1 MTPVDLALE
10 IERADAKTVLGTPEG
25 RRWVW
30 ALLESCDVWG
40 EAPAD
45 PIEQNRH
52 AGRRDVG
59 IAVMRRLQ
67 QLLPGEYNLMV
78 QEAAKAAAEAEMRR
92 QLEST
97 SKR

>member
-1 MTPVDLALE
+1 VTSAELQEA
-10 IERADAKTVLGTPEG
+10 IERSDAQTVLGTPEG

-40 EAPAD
+40 EAPVD

-67 QLLPGEYNLMV
+67 RLLPGEYNLMV

-92 QLEST
+92 QLET
-97 SKR
+97 TAKR